1 MLSAFANC
9 FKIPELRQRILFTLA
24 LVVVIRIGAAIPC
37 PGINTN
43 ILAQYFTQVIGRN
56 PNNTVIGMFNLF
68 SGGALENCAVFTL
81 GIIPYISASIM
92 LQLMTAVVPSL
103 SKLAR
108 EEGGRQ
114 KITQYTRYATILICI
129 FQGFFYARQFENP
142 EHSQLLSGI
151 NAVTSRFGPLVP
163 NPGLTFEVT
172 TVISLLTGTL
182 LLMWLGEQIT
192 DKGIGNGISMVITVN
207 IVSRLPAAL
216 LQGWDMVRG
225 TGTTGETAIPVLA
238 VPLMLLFLF
247 GVIAGTIAITQAMR
261 KVTIQYAKQVRGNKV
276 YGGQSS
282 FLPLKVNY
290 SGVMPIIFAQS
301 ILIVPAF
308 MIQILPLGGELWA
321 RDIVA
326 SLTPGG
332 TLYYIFYVGMIFFF
346 SYFWV
351 SFMFNPIQIAEDVK
365 RNSGFIP
372 GVRPG
377 GPTADF
383 LEYTMT
389 RLTLAGA
396 IFLAILAILPQL
408 AQHGLGVPVLTSQ
421 FFGGTSLLIMIGVM
435 LDTMRQMETYLLQRH
450 YDGFLKKGRIRG
462 RSSGPAVPLGQG
474 QVVDTSSYVWL
485 YAAVAALLIVG
496 AVLSLASS
504 SSIWVWLIL
513 AAVIAVTVGVML
525 SRGLRSR

>member
-9 FKIPELRQRILFTLA
+9 FKIPELRQRIIFTLC
-24 LVVVIRIGAAIPC
+24 VVVVVRIGAVIPC
-37 PGINTN
+37 PGINTE
-43 ILAQYFTQVIGRN
+43 ILALFFKQMLSKQD
-56 PNNTVIGMFNLF
+56 NTVVGLFNLF

-92 LQLMTAVVPSL
+92 LQLMTAVIPSL
-103 SKLAR
+103 GKLAR

-114 KITQYTRYATILICI
+114 KITQYTRYATILICV
-129 FQGFFYARQFENP
+129 FQAYFYAKQFENP
-142 EHSQLLSGI
+142 KTSQLFSGI
-151 NAVTSRFGPLVP
+151 DAITNQYGPLVP
-163 NPGLTFEVT
+163 HPGALFELT

-192 DKGIGNGISMVITVN
+192 DKGIGNGISMVITIN

-216 LQGWDMVRG
+216 VQGFQMIHPPAGVTNG
-225 TGTTGETAIPVLA
+225 PELPEIVL
-238 VPLMLLFLF
+238 PMMLLFLF
-247 GVIAGTIAITQAMR
+247 AVIAGTIAITQAQR
-261 KVTIQYAKQVRGNKV
+261 KVTIQYAKQVRGNKI
-276 YGGQSS
+276 YGGQTS

-301 ILIVPAF
+301 ILIVPSF
-308 MIQILPLGGELWA
+308 MIKILPSGNDGLFMRYLREFG
-321 RDIVA
+321 D
-326 SLTPGG
+326 SLVNGS
-332 TLYYIFYVGMIFFF
+332 LHYIFYIGMIFFF

-351 SFMFNPIQIAEDVK
+351 SFMFNPLQISEDVK
-365 RNSGFIP
+365 RNGGFIP

-377 GPTADF
+377 APTADF

-396 IFLAILAILPQL
+396 VFLAVLAILPMSAQQL
-408 AQHGLGVPVLTSQ
+408 AHVPVLTSQ

-462 RSSGPAVPLGQG
+462 RSSAAVVGPGQG
-474 QVVDTSSYVWL
+474 HTADSANYVWL
-485 YAAVAALLIVG
+485 FVVIAALLVIG
-496 AVLSLASS
+496 AVVSL
-504 SSIWVWLIL
+504 IY
-513 AAVIAVTVGVML
+513 
-525 SRGLRSR
+525 

>member
-9 FKIPELRQRILFTLA
+9 FKIPELRQRIIFTLCVI
-24 LVVVIRIGAAIPC
+24 VVVRIGAAIPC
-37 PGINTN
+37 PGINTE
-43 ILAQYFTQVIGRN
+43 ILARFFHSVIAKD
-56 PNNTVIGMFNLF
+56 PNNTVVGLFNLF

-103 SKLAR
+103 GKLAR
-108 EEGGRQ
+108 EEGGRA
-114 KITQYTRYATILICI
+114 KITQYTRYATIAICLV
-129 FQGFFYARQFENP
+129 QGYFTAKQFENP
-142 EHSQLLSGI
+142 KGTGLFQGI
-151 NAVTSRFGPLVP
+151 EKITSEFGPLVSH
-163 NPGLTFEVT
+163 PGLPFEFT

-192 DKGIGNGISMVITVN
+192 DKGIGNGISMVITIN

-216 LQGWDMVRG
+216 LQGWQMIRPPAG
-225 TGTTGETAIPVLA
+225 SAAESAIPVIA
-238 VPLMLLFLF
+238 FPMMLLFLF
-247 GVIAGTIAITQAMR
+247 AVIAGTIAITQAQR

-276 YGGQSS
+276 YGGQTS

-308 MIQILPLGGELWA
+308 MIKILPIGAAPWA
-321 RDIVA
+321 RDMA
-326 SLTPGG
+326 DSLTNGS
-332 TLYYIFYVGMIFFF
+332 LHYIFYVAMIFFF

-365 RNSGFIP
+365 RNGGFIP

-377 GPTADF
+377 APTAEF

-396 IFLAILAILPQL
+396 IFLAVLAILPMA
-408 AQHGLGVPVLTSQ
+408 AQRGANVPVLTSQ

-462 RSSGPAVPLGQG
+462 RSSGNVPALGQG
-474 QVVDTSSYVWL
+474 QTVDSGAYVWL
-485 YAAVAALLIVG
+485 FVGIAVLLIVG
-496 AVLSLASS
+496 AVVSL
-504 SSIWVWLIL
+504 L
-513 AAVIAVTVGVML
+513 
-525 SRGLRSR
+525 

>member
-9 FKIPELRQRILFTLA
+9 FKIPELRQRIIFTLC
-24 LVVVIRIGAAIPC
+24 VVVVVRIGAAIPC
-37 PGINTN
+37 PGINTE
-43 ILAQYFTQVIGRN
+43 ILARFFHSVIEKD
-56 PNNTVIGMFNLF
+56 PSNTVVGLFNLF

-103 SKLAR
+103 GKLAR

-114 KITQYTRYATILICI
+114 KITQYTRYATIVICLV
-129 FQGFFYARQFENP
+129 QGYFYAKQFENP
-142 EHSQLLSGI
+142 KTSQLFQGI
-151 NAVTSRFGPLVP
+151 DRITSQFGPLVSH
-163 NPGLTFEVT
+163 PGIGFEFT

-192 DKGIGNGISMVITVN
+192 DKGIGNGISMVITIN

-216 LQGWDMVRG
+216 LQGWQMLFSSGGVEP
-225 TGTTGETAIPVLA
+225 T
-238 VPLMLLFLF
+238 VPIIVFPMMLLFLF
-247 GVIAGTIAITQAMR
+247 AVIAGTIAITQAQR

-276 YGGQSS
+276 YGGQTS

-308 MIQILPLGGELWA
+308 MIKILPIASSPWA
-321 RDIVA
+321 SNLAD
-326 SLTPGG
+326 SLNRG
-332 TLYYIFYVGMIFFF
+332 TLYYVLYVSMIFFF

-365 RNSGFIP
+365 KNGGFIP

-377 GPTADF
+377 APTADF

-396 IFLAILAILPQL
+396 IFLAVLAILPM
-408 AQHGLGVPVLTSQ
+408 AANRGANVPVLTSQ

-462 RSSGPAVPLGQG
+462 RSSGPMPAPGQG
-474 QVVDTSSYVWL
+474 QAIDSGSYVWL
-485 YAAVAALLIVG
+485 FVAIAILLIVG
-496 AVLSLASS
+496 AVVSL
-504 SSIWVWLIL
+504 L
-513 AAVIAVTVGVML
+513 
-525 SRGLRSR
+525 

>member
-1 MLSAFANC
+1 
-9 FKIPELRQRILFTLA
+9 
-24 LVVVIRIGAAIPC
+24 
-37 PGINTN
+37 
-43 ILAQYFTQVIGRN
+43 
-56 PNNTVIGMFNLF
+56 
-68 SGGALENCAVFTL
+68 
-81 GIIPYISASIM
+81 
-92 LQLMTAVVPSL
+92 
-103 SKLAR
+103 
-108 EEGGRQ
+108 
-114 KITQYTRYATILICI
+114 
-129 FQGFFYARQFENP
+129 
-142 EHSQLLSGI
+142 
-151 NAVTSRFGPLVP
+151 
-163 NPGLTFEVT
+163 
-172 TVISLLTGTL
+172 
-182 LLMWLGEQIT
+182 
-192 DKGIGNGISMVITVN
+192 MVITVN

-216 LQGWDMVRG
+216 LQGWDMIRGSG
-225 TGTTGETAIPVLA
+225 TGNETSVPVLA
-238 VPLMLLFLF
+238 FPAMLIFLF

-261 KVTIQYAKQVRGNKV
+261 KVTIQYAKQVRGNKI

-308 MIQILPLGGELWA
+308 MIQILPLGNDLWA
-321 RDIVA
+321 RDIVS

-396 IFLAILAILPQL
+396 IFLAVLAILPQL
-408 AQHGLGVPVLTSQ
+408 AQHWLGVPVLTSQ

-474 QVVDTSSYVWL
+474 QVVNTSSYIWL
-485 YAAVAALLIVG
+485 YAAVATLLIIG

-513 AAVIAVTVGVML
+513 AAVIAVIVGFVF
-525 SRGLRSR
+525 SRGLKSR

>member
-1 MLSAFANC
+1 MLSAFTNC
-9 FKIPELRQRILFTLA
+9 FKIPELRQRIIFTLC
-24 LVVVIRIGAAIPC
+24 VVVVVRLGAAIPC
-37 PGINTN
+37 PGINTE
-43 ILAQYFTQVIGRN
+43 ILARYFHEMLSKQENSVVGL
-56 PNNTVIGMFNLF
+56 FNLF

-108 EEGGRQ
+108 EEGGRA
-114 KITQYTRYATILICI
+114 KITQYTRYATIIICV
-129 FQGFFYARQFENP
+129 FQGYFYAKQFESP
-142 EHSQLLSGI
+142 KGSQLFSGI
-151 NAVTSRFGPLVP
+151 EAITSKYGLLVP
-163 NPGLTFEVT
+163 HPGLGFELT
-172 TVISLLTGTL
+172 TVLSLLAGTL
-182 LLMWLGEQIT
+182 MLMWLGEQIT
-192 DKGIGNGISMVITVN
+192 DKGIGNGISMVITIN

-216 LQGWDMVRG
+216 LQGWQMIYPPAG
-225 TGTTGETAIPVLA
+225 STETELPAIALPM
-238 VPLMLLFLF
+238 MLIFLF
-247 GVIAGTIAITQAMR
+247 VVIAGTIAITQAQR

-276 YGGQSS
+276 YGGQTS

-308 MIQILPLGGELWA
+308 MIKILPIGTYPWA
-321 RDIVA
+321 ADFAQSITNGFWHYA
-326 SLTPGG
+326 
-332 TLYYIFYVGMIFFF
+332 LYIGMIFFF

-365 RNSGFIP
+365 RNGGFIP

-377 GPTADF
+377 APTADF

-396 IFLAILAILPQL
+396 IFLAVLAILPMA
-408 AQHGLGVPVLTSQ
+408 AQQGAHVPTLTSQ

-462 RSSGPAVPLGQG
+462 RSSGPSLPTGQG
-474 QVVDTSSYVWL
+474 HAVDSGNYVWL
-485 YAAVAALLIVG
+485 FVAIAILLIIG
-496 AVLSLASS
+496 AVVSL
-504 SSIWVWLIL
+504 I
-513 AAVIAVTVGVML
+513 
-525 SRGLRSR
+525 

>member
-9 FKIPELRQRILFTLA
+9 FKIPELRQRIIFTLCVI
-24 LVVVIRIGAAIPC
+24 VVVRIGAQIPC
-37 PGINTN
+37 PGVNTEVLKQFFN
-43 ILAQYFTQVIGRN
+43 QVVEKN
-56 PNNTVIGMFNLF
+56 PDNSVVGLFNLF

-103 SKLAR
+103 GKLAR

-114 KITQYTRYATILICI
+114 KITQYTRYATILICLV
-129 FQGFFYARQFENP
+129 QGYFYAGQFEHP

-151 NAVTSRFGPLVP
+151 AEVTKKSGLLLVP
-163 NPGLTFEVT
+163 YPGLTFEFT
-172 TVISLLTGTL
+172 TIVSLLTGTL

-192 DKGIGNGISMVITVN
+192 DKGIGNGISMVITIN

-216 LQGWDMVRG
+216 LQGWQMLYPPAGSNQEPIAPIVV
-225 TGTTGETAIPVLA
+225 IP
-238 VPLMLLFLF
+238 LLFFLF

-261 KVTIQYAKQVRGNKV
+261 KVTIQYAKQVRGNKI
-276 YGGQSS
+276 YGGQTS

-308 MIQILPLGGELWA
+308 MIKILPISPGSMLSELA
-321 RDIVA
+321 D
-326 SLTPGG
+326 SLNRG
-332 TLYYIFYVGMIFFF
+332 TAYYVFYVGMIFFF

-365 RNSGFIP
+365 RNGGFIP

-377 GPTADF
+377 SPTADF

-396 IFLAILAILPQL
+396 IFLGVLAILPM
-408 AQHGLGVPVLTSQ
+408 AANRGAGVPTLTSQ

-462 RSSGPAVPLGQG
+462 RSTGPALAQGQG
-474 QVVDTSSYVWL
+474 QAVDTGKYVWL
-485 YAAVAALLIVG
+485 FVGIAILLIVG
-496 AVLSLASS
+496 AVVSL
-504 SSIWVWLIL
+504 L
-513 AAVIAVTVGVML
+513 
-525 SRGLRSR
+525 

>member
-1 MLSAFANC
+1 MLSAFANI

-24 LVVVIRIGAAIPC
+24 VIVVVRIGAAIPC
-37 PGINTN
+37 PGVNTE
-43 ILAQYFTQVIGRN
+43 ILAKFFH
-56 PNNTVIGMFNLF
+56 TVIEKNNSGGGGNNPAGAVVGMFNLF

-103 SKLAR
+103 GKLAR

-114 KITQYTRYATILICI
+114 KITQYTRYATIAICLV
-129 FQGFFYARQFENP
+129 QGYFYAKQFENP
-142 EHSQLLSGI
+142 EHSALLSGI
-151 NAVTSRFGPLVP
+151 SAVTQQYGPLVP
-163 NPGLTFEVT
+163 YPGPMFEFT
-172 TVISLLTGTL
+172 TILCLLSGTL

-207 IVSRLPAAL
+207 IVSRLPAAI
-216 LQGWDMVRG
+216 LQGFQMVFSPTGG
-225 TGTTGETAIPVLA
+225 TA
-238 VPLMLLFLF
+238 VPLPVVPLMIFFLF
-247 GVIAGTIAITQAMR
+247 AVIAGTIAITQAMR
-261 KVTIQYAKQVRGNKV
+261 KVTINYARQVRGNKV

-301 ILIVPAF
+301 ILLVPAF
-308 MIQILPLGGELWA
+308 MIQILPIGTAPWA
-321 RDIVA
+321 RALAD
-326 SLTPGG
+326 SLNRG
-332 TLYYIFYVGMIFFF
+332 TLYYMVYVGMIFFF

-365 RNSGFIP
+365 KNSGFIP

-377 GPTADF
+377 APTAEF

-396 IFLAILAILPQL
+396 IFLAVLAILPATVQRG
-408 AQHGLGVPVLTSQ
+408 AGVPMLTAQ

-462 RSSGPAVPLGQG
+462 RSSAPMPALQG
-474 QVVDTSSYVWL
+474 QATSGNYVWL
-485 YAAVAALLIVG
+485 WVVIAVLFIAG
-496 AVLSLASS
+496 AVLAL
-504 SSIWVWLIL
+504 
-513 AAVIAVTVGVML
+513 T
-525 SRGLRSR
+525 

>member
-9 FKIPELRQRILFTLA
+9 FKIPELRQRIIFTLC
-24 LVVVIRIGAAIPC
+24 VVVVVRIGAAIPC
-37 PGINTN
+37 PGINTE
-43 ILAQYFTQVIGRN
+43 ILAKFFHDVIAKNGS
-56 PNNTVIGMFNLF
+56 NTVVGLFNLF

-114 KITQYTRYATILICI
+114 KITQYTRYATIVICLV
-129 FQGFFYARQFENP
+129 QGYFYSKQFENP
-142 EHSQLLSGI
+142 KTSQLFQGI
-151 NAVTSRFGPLVP
+151 DAITSKFGPLVP
-163 NPGLTFEVT
+163 HPGLTFEFT
-172 TVISLLTGTL
+172 TVISLLAGTL

-192 DKGIGNGISMVITVN
+192 DKGIGNGISMVITIN

-216 LQGWDMVRG
+216 LQGWNMLF
-225 TGTTGETAIPVLA
+225 TTGGSSEPT
-238 VPLMLLFLF
+238 VPIIVFPMMLLFLF
-247 GVIAGTIAITQAMR
+247 AVIAGTIAITQAQR

-276 YGGQSS
+276 YGGQTS

-308 MIQILPLGGELWA
+308 MIKILPINANSFISTLA
-321 RDIVA
+321 D
-326 SLTPGG
+326 SLNRG
-332 TLYYIFYVGMIFFF
+332 TLYYVLYVAMIFFF

-365 RNSGFIP
+365 RNGGFIP

-377 GPTADF
+377 APTAEF

-396 IFLAILAILPQL
+396 IFLAVLAILPMA
-408 AQHGLGVPVLTSQ
+408 AQRGANVPVLTSQ

-462 RSSGPAVPLGQG
+462 RSSAPMTAPGQG
-474 QVVDTSSYVWL
+474 HAVDSGNYVWL
-485 YAAVAALLIVG
+485 FVAIAILLIVG
-496 AVLSLASS
+496 AVVSL
-504 SSIWVWLIL
+504 L
-513 AAVIAVTVGVML
+513 
-525 SRGLRSR
+525 

>member
-1 MLSAFANC
+1 MFSAFANC

-24 LVVVIRIGAAIPC
+24 VVVIIRIGAAIPC
-37 PGINTN
+37 PGVNTEV
-43 ILAQYFTQVIGRN
+43 LSQFFRYVIAKD
-56 PNNTVIGMFNLF
+56 PNNTVVGMFNLF

-92 LQLMTAVVPSL
+92 LQLLTAVVPSL

-114 KITQYTRYATILICI
+114 KITQYTRYATIVICL
-129 FQGFFYARQFENP
+129 FQGYFTARQFENP
-142 EHSQLLSGI
+142 KSSQLFQGI
-151 NAVTSRFGPLVP
+151 EATIAKYGPLVSS
-163 NPGLTFEVT
+163 PGLTFELT

-216 LQGWDMVRG
+216 LQGWEMIRPPG
-225 TGTTGETAIPVLA
+225 GGESTVPVIA
-238 VPLMLLFLF
+238 FPLMLFFLF
-247 GVIAGTIAITQAMR
+247 AVIAGTIAITQAMR

-308 MIQILPLGGELWA
+308 MLQILPIGSASWA
-321 RDIVA
+321 RELA
-326 SLTPGG
+326 SSLTGG
-332 TLYYIFYVGMIFFF
+332 SLHYVFYVLMIFFF

-365 RNSGFIP
+365 RNGGFIP

-377 GPTADF
+377 SPTADF

-396 IFLAILAILPQL
+396 TFLAVLAILPMA
-408 AQHGLGVPVLTSQ
+408 AQHTFGVPQLTAQ

-462 RSSGPAVPLGQG
+462 RSSTTAPALGQG
-474 QVVDTSSYVWL
+474 QVVDTSAYVWL
-485 YAAVAALLIVG
+485 FVVIAVIFIVG
-496 AVLSLASS
+496 IVLSL
-504 SSIWVWLIL
+504 
-513 AAVIAVTVGVML
+513 
-525 SRGLRSR
+525 R

>member
-1 MLSAFANC
+1 MLSAFANI

-24 LVVVIRIGAAIPC
+24 VIVVVRIGAAIPC
-37 PGINTN
+37 PGVNTE
-43 ILAQYFTQVIGRN
+43 ILAKYFHNIVEKNGSNGT
-56 PNNTVIGMFNLF
+56 PSVIGMFNLF

-103 SKLAR
+103 SKLSR

-114 KITQYTRYATILICI
+114 KITQYTRYATIAICLV
-129 FQGFFYARQFENP
+129 QGYFYAQQFETP
-142 EHSQLLSGI
+142 EKSALLSGI
-151 NAVTSRFGPLVP
+151 GTVTQQYGPLVP
-163 NPGLTFEVT
+163 YPGHMFEFT
-172 TVISLLTGTL
+172 TIISLLSGTL

-192 DKGIGNGISMVITVN
+192 DKGIGNGISMVITIN

-216 LQGWDMVRG
+216 LQGFQMIFSPS
-225 TGTTGETAIPVLA
+225 GENA
-238 VPLMLLFLF
+238 VPLPLVPLIFFFLF
-247 GVIAGTIAITQAMR
+247 AVIAGTIAITQAQR
-261 KVTIQYAKQVRGNKV
+261 KVTIQYARQVRGNKQ
-276 YGGQSS
+276 YGGQTS

-301 ILIVPAF
+301 ILLVPAF
-308 MIQILPLGGELWA
+308 MIKILPIGTAPWA
-321 RDIVA
+321 VA
-326 SLTPGG
+326 VADSLNRG
-332 TLYYIFYVGMIFFF
+332 TLYYIVYVGMIFFF

-365 RNSGFIP
+365 KNGGFIP

-377 GPTADF
+377 APTADF

-396 IFLAILAILPQL
+396 VFLAILAILPSA
-408 AQHGLGVPVLTSQ
+408 AQGAMNVPMLTSQ

-462 RSSGPAVPLGQG
+462 RSTMPQPSIGQG
-474 QVVDTSSYVWL
+474 TAPTGNYVWL
-485 YAAVAALLIVG
+485 YFALAVLLIIF
-496 AVLSLASS
+496 AVST
-504 SSIWVWLIL
+504 IWK
-513 AAVIAVTVGVML
+513 
-525 SRGLRSR
+525 